1 MSTFWAAQHVA
12 TQNFAAT
19 TAADASRK
27 AADATSKANEV
38 EAKCDKALLV
48 CEAMWTL
55 LRDKLG
61 VTEQELVDRVN
72 DIDLSDGRLDGKV
85 RRPAVE
91 CANCHRKIARRFQRC
106 LYCGHA
112 IDHAPFSA

>member
-1 MSTFWAAQHVA
+1 MSAFWALHHSGIASYAQASA
-12 TQNFAAT
+12 T
-19 TAADASRK
+19 DASNR
-27 AADATSKANEV
+27 AR
-38 EAKCDKALLV
+38 EARTKVDELETKCDKALLV

-72 DIDLSDGRLDGKV
+72 EIDLSDGKLDGKV

-91 CANCHRKIARRFQRC
+91 CTKCHRKVARRFQRC
-106 LYCGHA
+106 VYCGCAVEH
-112 IDHAPFSA
+112 DPFSS